1 MTKLSIHN
9 PHKDDNSFQLPL
21 PTEAGAAVVVGGECL
36 SILGRLGDG
45 VVNLI
50 YVDPP
55 FNTGKPQVKRT
66 LKVRRHEGT
75 QDAQDAQGAEG
86 AEGVSEAGGQQ
97 GKARVGFGG
106 KQYQAREVS
115 RLSYQDSYADY
126 AAFLRP
132 RLEQARRVLADDGAL
147 FVHLDA
153 REAHYIKVMLD
164 EIFGRDSFINEI
176 IWAYDYGGRSKSRW
190 SAKHDTIL
198 FYAKNPK
205 CYTFNYAAID
215 RVPYMAPSLVGE
227 EKAKRGKTP
236 TDVWWQTIVPTNSK
250 EKTGYP
256 TQKPLAILER
266 IIKVHSNAGELVLD
280 FFAGSGTTGI
290 AAAQNGRRCILVDEN
305 PEALAVIARRF
316 EEAGLGCKRVSL
328 DE

>member
-1 MTKLSIHN
+1 MKKKSA
-9 PHKDDNSFQLPL
+9 DNDWGNSQLGL
-21 PTEAGAAVVVGGECL
+21 PVRAGSALVVEGECL
-36 SILGRLGDG
+36 SVLGRLGDG

-55 FNTGKPQVKRT
+55 FNTGKEQVKRT
-66 LKVRRHEGT
+66 LKMRRQEGTEGT
-75 QDAQDAQGAEG
+75 QDAQGMQGTEG
-86 AEGVSEAGGQQ
+86 TEGVSEAGGQQ
-97 GKARVGFGG
+97 GKLRVGFGG
-106 KQYQAREVS
+106 KHYQTREVS
-115 RLSYQDSYADY
+115 RLAYGDSFDDY

-132 RLEQARRVLADDGAL
+132 RLEQARRVLADNGAL

-153 REAHYIKVMLD
+153 REAHYVKVMLD
-164 EIFGRDSFINEI
+164 EIFGRESFINEI

-205 CYTFNYAAID
+205 DYTFNYEAID

-266 IIKVHSNAGELVLD
+266 IVKVHSNAGELVLD
-280 FFAGSGTTGI
+280 FFAGSGTTGL

-305 PEALAVIARRF
+305 PEAVAVIERRF
-316 EEAGLGCKRVSL
+316 EDAGVACKKVV
-328 DE
+328 